1 MVEFIEQEMQDN
13 QTIDAM
19 QVMDET
25 EKLLK
30 KGKALAPLRPII
42 PGIGGQMPQWPMVN
56 LRAREAER
64 AA

>member
-1 MVEFIEQEMQDN
+1 MQDN
-13 QTIDAM
+13 ANMDAM

-25 EKLLK
+25 EKLLAK
-30 KGKALAPLRPII
+30 AKALVPLRPLQQ
-42 PGIGGQMPQWPMVN
+42 GMGGQMPQWPMVN

>member
-1 MVEFIEQEMQDN
+1 MQENANM
-13 QTIDAM
+13 DAM

-25 EKLLK
+25 EKLLAK
-30 KGKALAPLRPII
+30 AKALVPLRPLQQ
-42 PGIGGQMPQWPMVN
+42 GMGGQMPQWPMVN